1 MFWRDKGQK
10 SSCKQACVRLLTFI
24 PWYHTYSKPS
34 MRPRRIPC
42 RLLPGAAVYI
52 PCQTPCSRT
61 VCIFLQYIS
70 AAACRICFSFDL
82 WHIVFLSGIVCF
94 PFFSQLHTG
103 SRNDSKTSPLAVA
116 SFHQFIHQ
124 SLCLTA
130 SFSGDNSRIAVYEE
144 RLSFLEAYQC
154 DRKCCEQFFAVNPAT
169 TPLTPSF
176 TSSSQSS
183 VPVIAL
189 TCPGYKKY
197 IRTAFECLVG
207 SRHRLIGNQKRI
219 IGNSIF
225 LCLFNRKASCR
236 CRCLKPNG

>member
-1 MFWRDKGQK
+1 MLHQKMPYGLFRTSYSHNPQNIRNPLIFLRKMATYSCFGGDKGQK

-24 PWYHTYSKPS
+24 PGIIHIVSRACALAGYHAGSYRVLRCTYLAKH
-34 MRPRRIPC
+34 
-42 RLLPGAAVYI
+42 LAVGRFAF
-52 PCQTPCSRT
+52 S
-61 VCIFLQYIS
+61 LQYIS
-70 AAACRICFSFDL
+70 ATACRICFSFDL

-124 SLCLTA
+124 PLCLTA

-144 RLSFLEAYQC
+144 RLSSWKRTSATASAVSSS
-154 DRKCCEQFFAVNPAT
+154 FAVNPAT

-189 TCPGYKKY
+189 TCPGYK
-197 IRTAFECLVG
+197 IHPHCL
-207 SRHRLIGNQKRI
+207 
-219 IGNSIF
+219 
-225 LCLFNRKASCR
+225 
-236 CRCLKPNG
+236 